1 MSAGRGGRV
10 LLGDSASKYMP
21 PLGALRV
28 AEAGGAVRCLG
39 RPRPLRIYCSLTF
52 RDRGTPP
59 AYALHPASRSEP
71 PSVRRSPI
79 SPSRYGW
86 RCPTPPGGFNFDG
99 QAQADRH
106 GNGAIGNG
114 YRMPGFRDRRVVIL
128 AAHGRQT
135 PSSWPVLRRP
145 AGFGGVRVPE
155 PPARAHV

>member
-1 MSAGRGGRV
+1 M

-28 AEAGGAVRCLG
+28 AKAGGAVRCLG

-59 AYALHPASRSEP
+59 AHALHPASRSEP

-79 SPSRYGW
+79 SPSRYRW
-86 RCPTPPGGFNFDG
+86 RCPTPPGGFNFGG

-106 GNGAIGNG
+106 GNGAIGNAWL
-114 YRMPGFRDRRVVIL
+114 P
-128 AAHGRQT
+128 
-135 PSSWPVLRRP
+135 
-145 AGFGGVRVPE
+145 
-155 PPARAHV
+155 